1 MTKIKK
7 ILSAIISSSLIFSPL
22 VLPIGAQAAQGSYQ
36 TVGLFNAT
44 NEIDSFDNMIFGTG
58 TGISQ
63 TEVTGIGGKPVN
75 DTSLKLEGQKDDI
88 CAVSIL
94 ASDKATIAKAIT
106 FEVYPNDKVEKLYFF
121 GRGQSSSG
129 GNVWFWNAMQPTAEH
144 LIPNQ
149 WNRVFIMLDTQGKAR
164 IYINNT
170 LAIDWDKSFTNVA
183 SFKWNYLRIAVFYK
197 DGTAD
202 ADKVAY
208 IDEVQ
213 VLNAQPTL
221 PALTSDKYEIN
232 GTKITN
238 IGSTVGDVLENFT
251 YYGEKLIV
259 KDSSGNDITANT
271 NLRIMED
278 YQLLVMCGDIITGHY
293 YFGPVE
299 LPSDY
304 FTPQVELNL
313 LSEKVV
319 DDKITQI
326 EADVNAYD
334 EVVAVEFFKDG
345 KSVFTDTE
353 APYIYEEMF
362 DEGTYEITAK
372 VTDVYKETGESAPL
386 IITSECGTSPKLNVS
401 LIDNTE
407 YQKAELN
414 AVNATIKFSGAQ
426 LKEGYVSVDG
436 EKFADLVLGENTVD
450 LSAISA
456 GKHTIKFYA
465 ENDLGE
471 SAEKIFTITAL
482 MMFEEVVVTENF
494 ETEGS
499 AGGTDNGLGFIG
511 YDIVNPSY
519 GQSVVVGAQNEVDTS
534 KEGAWI
540 GLSCGSCTTR
550 VVMNFDFYINELT
563 GKVGFMAIPASG
575 YQRPKLLEIGN
586 GKFTSENGT
595 TYAFEED
602 RWYDVTI
609 DINVAKKTFNLS
621 LDGEVVMRDEK
632 TNLPDNL
639 ALSSVRVISYLQGA
653 DMARYYALDNY
664 SATHLSSSPII
675 TGITSPNAYG
685 EYQVYD
691 TDTTMT
697 ITFSEALTAA
707 SIYPSKFTVASG
719 SESAKIISAE
729 YDSSAYSIT
738 LELEEPLK
746 TGKTY
751 RFTCAENIV
760 MGNGQLYG
768 EKIYSD
774 FSVVKSP
781 LSSVAV
787 EITDGGVFRAE
798 INNES
803 TAEKTAYLI
812 VNVFEDGKLVDNYA
826 EAVTLNSGVN
836 TLEETITSY
845 SSGRTVNVFMWDSL
859 AKPYRFAQIS
869 N

>member
-1 MTKIKK
+1 MTKKK
-7 ILSAIISSSLIFSPL
+7 KLLSAIISLTMIFGQL
-22 VLPIGAQAAQGSYQ
+22 VLPMGAQAAQGSYE
-36 TVGLFNAT
+36 TVGLFNAV
-44 NEIDSFDNMIFGTG
+44 NEIDSFDNVTFFGG
-58 TGISQ
+58 DYPYYF
-63 TEVTGIGGKPVN
+63 VTGIGGKPAN
-75 DTSLKLEGQKDDI
+75 DTSVKLVGQKDDI
-88 CAVSIL
+88 SAINIVNS
-94 ASDKATIAKAIT
+94 AKTSVAKAVT
-106 FEVYPNDKVEKLYFF
+106 FEIYTNEHMSNLFIY
-121 GRGQSSSG
+121 GRGKDG
-129 GNVWFWNAMQPTAEH
+129 ANADIRPWNAMQPTAEYFV
-144 LIPNQ
+144 PNQ
-149 WNRVFIMLDTQGKAR
+149 WNRVWILLDGLGRAKF
-164 IYINNT
+164 YVNGV
-170 LAIDWDKSFTNVA
+170 LALDWDKTHSNSPTPYKSLVM
-183 SFKWNYLRIAVFYK
+183 RIACFYK
-197 DGTAD
+197 EGTAES
-202 ADKVAY
+202 DKVMY
-208 IDEVQ
+208 LDELQ

-238 IGSTVGDVLENFT
+238 IGSTVGDVLDNFT

-271 NLRIMED
+271 NMRIMED
-278 YQLLVMCGDIITGHY
+278 YQLLVKCGDIITGHY

-345 KSVFTDTE
+345 KSVITDTE

-407 YQKAELN
+407 YQKAELSS
-414 AVNATIKFSGAQ
+414 VTATIKFSGAQ

-494 ETEGS
+494 EAEGS
-499 AGGTDNGLGFIG
+499 AGGNDNGFGFIG

-519 GQSVVVGAQNEVDTS
+519 GQSVVVGAQKEVDTS

-540 GLSCGSCTTR
+540 GLGCGSCTTR

-575 YQRPKLLEIGN
+575 YQRPKLLEIEN
-586 GKFTSENGT
+586 GKFKSENGT

-632 TNLPDNL
+632 TNLPDNPT
-639 ALSSVRVISYLQGA
+639 LSSVRVISYLQGA
-653 DMARYYALDNY
+653 DMTRYYALDNY

-719 SESAKIISAE
+719 SESAKIISAN

-812 VNVFEDGKLVDNYA
+812 VNVFDGGKLVDNYA
-826 EAVTLNSGVN
+826 KAVTLNSGVN

-869 N
+869 E